1 MQRAQKLRMTGLAG
15 VAALAVAV
23 PLGAAMA
30 GPAEP
35 LLPHRPPAAP
45 RAGQGMRTTENHPM
59 VGRYA
64 AGERGARAGNNGAEV
79 GSNGANTGEIGTK
92 VRKTAGRNAGGTAGR
107 NAGKSGAQVGKG
119 AAAAGLSDGSAAA
132 PAGSPAGLSAGTLDG
147 SLDSLGLPLLSGRTT
162 HCGPEL
168 ASGRGIE
175 AQTCVLTESGRTWA
189 RTYYRNITGGPLR
202 AVLTLLRPDG
212 RSVQVNC
219 EVPAADVPGV
229 CETPAGRTV
238 RTGAGRTGYAAVA
251 EFADPAGE
259 RLLLRSG
266 SNSATDG
273 RGSG

>member
-35 LLPHRPPAAP
+35 LLPHRRAAGA
-45 RAGQGMRTTENHPM
+45 RLGQGTRTAENRPLL
-59 VGRYA
+59 GRDM
-64 AGERGARAGNNGAEV
+64 AGES
-79 GSNGANTGEIGTK
+79 GSKTGKSGI
-92 VRKTAGRNAGGTAGR
+92 GTAG
-107 NAGKSGAQVGKG
+107 KKG
-119 AAAAGLSDGSAAA
+119 AAMREIGAAA
-132 PAGSPAGLSAGTLDG
+132 DKVAAAARSHRPARSPAGFRAGAPDGPLD
-147 SLDSLGLPLLSGRTT
+147 DLGLPLLSGRII

-189 RTYYRNITGGPLR
+189 RTYYRNVTGGALR

-238 RTGAGRTGYAAVA
+238 RAGRTGYTAVA
-251 EFADPAGE
+251 EFSDTAGE

-266 SNSATDG
+266 SNSAADDG
-273 RGSG
+273 SPAAGGPAAGGDSG